1 MSVFCVSGLL
11 GVLCAVDLVFSKD
24 YLDKHN
30 HIPDCFNQ
38 DDVWPT
44 LSKLFVVRETDLK
57 QIGCLLKLRHLTL
70 QMSHCTISLHTNA
83 DKQRH
88 LYMHIYVEC
97 ITFIYFF

>member
-38 DDVWPT
+38 DDV
-44 LSKLFVVRETDLK
+44 
-57 QIGCLLKLRHLTL
+57 
-70 QMSHCTISLHTNA
+70 
-83 DKQRH
+83 
-88 LYMHIYVEC
+88 
-97 ITFIYFF
+97 